1 MNYEKEF
8 RETQHLLELS
18 ANLPEDLDEQLAD
31 PLCSEEYKKM
41 AKDWAKTYC
50 KYWNRERAE
59 RWSNAVLVP
68 ILQQIEDEER
78 QRNEE

>member
-8 RETQHLLELS
+8 RETQHLRELS

-41 AKDWAKTYC
+41 AKEWAKTYC
-50 KYWNRERAE
+50 
-59 RWSNAVLVP
+59 
-68 ILQQIEDEER
+68 
-78 QRNEE
+78 